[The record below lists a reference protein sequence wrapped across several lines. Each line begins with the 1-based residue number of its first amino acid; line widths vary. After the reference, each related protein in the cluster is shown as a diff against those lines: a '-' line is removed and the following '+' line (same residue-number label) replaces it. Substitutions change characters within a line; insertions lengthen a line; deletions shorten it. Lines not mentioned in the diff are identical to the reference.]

1 MSRQGYVCLLF
12 FYVAACS
19 VGVFG
24 GWEEDVQNIL
34 NNGGHSN
41 FLNQIFKLKNNFQ
54 AYNIDQDDAVP
65 WRELKKSME
74 DLKSLRTETKYNSS
88 WFRHYNGID
97 VSDLSE
103 MCDTSDALMNKYR
116 AVVKKMFE
124 WAVMGKETMHLIF
137 RRKDEL
143 KNVNRIKQF
152 TEELL
157 QSGSTTI
164 GDTVDKLNGISD
176 SLTDFKYTLIR
187 KQADMRNELEWW
199 GSRR

>member
-1 MSRQGYVCLLF
+1 MLF

-34 NNGGHSN
+34 NNGEQSN

-54 AYNIDQDDAVP
+54 AYNIDEDDAVP
-65 WRELKKSME
+65 WRELKKSMD
-74 DLKSLRTETKYNSS
+74 DLKSLRKETKDNST
-88 WFRHYNGID
+88 WFFHYNGID

-103 MCDTSDALMNKYR
+103 MCVTSDALMNKYR

-143 KNVNRIKQF
+143 KSVDRIKKF

-187 KQADMRNELEWW
+187 KQADMRSELEWW
-199 GSRR
+199 GSRG